1 MSKNRKEEVLRGRE
15 AYKARLAAG
24 ENVKFR
30 EKGNSMVPKI
40 YSNQECEYTPVTSA
54 DQVSKGDMVWCKVR
68 GSHFTHL
75 VTGKKSE
82 GDRWLFQIS
91 NNKGHVNG
99 WVGLEN
105 VFAKVVA
112 IEGRPV

>member
-1 MSKNRKEEVLRGRE
+1 MSKPKKDTVLRGYE

-24 ENVKFR
+24 ENVRFR

-40 YSNQECEYTPVTSA
+40 YSNQECEYTPVTHA
-54 DQVSKGDMVWCKVR
+54 DQVSKGDIVWCKVR

-75 VTGKKSE
+75 VTGKKID

-99 WVGLEN
+99 WIGLEN
-105 VFAKVVA
+105 VFGKVVA
-112 IEGRPV
+112 VF